1 MHDDSMVAR
10 VLLGT
15 NHAPTGGAQH
25 AIGGSPMPTPQEL
38 RILKADEGFYL
49 LYCNA
54 EGEPMT
60 DTFHLALDDAF
71 DQAEFEFRVDRADWT
86 IVQ

>member
-1 MHDDSMVAR
+1 
-10 VLLGT
+10 
-15 NHAPTGGAQH
+15 
-25 AIGGSPMPTPQEL
+25 MPAPQEL
-38 RILKADEGFYL
+38 RIIKADEGFLL

-71 DQAEFEFRVDRADWT
+71 DQADFEFQVDRTDWT
-86 IVQ
+86 MVQ